1 MTARQVAEPLKTM
14 RLFLFST
21 VRVTTTRVTQG
32 SGGGE
37 AITRRGPGGNNSG
50 AVRTGSGD
58 VYAGRDGNVYRRQDG
73 SWQKWDNG
81 SWGSD
86 GTPTP
91 RDRTSTGGATAD
103 RATDTVG
110 QLDRDRAARTEGA
123 TRTGDYGTTRTTQPR
138 TSSGSGYGGSYR
150 TGGTRGGGGGGRRR

>member
-1 MTARQVAEPLKTM
+1 
-14 RLFLFST
+14 
-21 VRVTTTRVTQG
+21 VTQG

-37 AITRRGPGGNNSG
+37 AITRRGPGGNSG

-81 SWGSD
+81 SWGAAE
-86 GTPTP
+86 TPTP
-91 RDRTSTGGATAD
+91 RDRTSTGGTGAAD
-103 RATDTVG
+103 RAGTTNRTPATGDTVG

-123 TRTGDYGTTRTTQPR
+123 TRTRDYGTTRTSPQPR
-138 TSSGSGYGGSYR
+138 SGSGYGGSYR
-150 TGGTRGGGGGGRRR
+150 TGGSRGGGGRRR